1 MFYKYFIVTPDYKVK
16 EYTANDL
23 GVVEDHAQIVYGT
36 NDKLEYED
44 YTVYFNNTKVGS
56 ANFAVG
62 NIGAYGTL
70 VFCIGKDSDD
80 VRMITQH
87 FRRLESDEEY
97 KGLFSKE
104 NASGITTLEVFNDLI
119 MLEIGK
125 NPITETPRKKDNEQE
140 PRPKR
145 LSIEETK
152 IKTFNKIALFIR
164 KWLIEHDML
173 DGSFIV
179 FCGKGYIRH
188 WGSKD
193 EDFLMT
199 YEQKISADEPKE
211 FSMIV
216 GLSNR
221 AAERAKE
228 LAGEFLYGI
237 DGLGIK
243 LTIENVNSD
252 ILNETTWIFRSD
264 FYDSYE
270 FEQCYNT
277 EREDMQ

>member
-70 VFCIGKDSDD
+70 VFCIGEDSDD

-125 NPITETPRKKDNEQE
+125 KTEIPAPRKKDNEQE

-145 LSIEETK
+145 VSLEE
-152 IKTFNKIALFIR
+152 IKFKVFNNIALIIR
-164 KWLIEHDML
+164 KWLIKHDL
-173 DGSFIV
+173 LEGSFIV
-179 FCGKGYIRH
+179 FCGNGYIRH
-188 WGSKD
+188 IYTTD
-193 EDFLMT
+193 DNVCT
-199 YEQKISADEPKE
+199 YEQKTSVDEPKE